1 MKKLL
6 LTGFEPFGGF
16 KNNPSDMLAQEL
28 NGQIINSIQVI
39 GSTIKLR
46 YKEIQGQIINLIRK
60 HEPNIVINM
69 GQATRPTISI
79 EKVAIN
85 LADASRVAYNC
96 GSKPEEE
103 ILIHEAPDAIFSSL
117 PVKKLVTHLN
127 ENKIPCYISYSAG
140 TFGCNQL
147 MYYTLHY
154 LTKVI
159 ASRQGGFIHLPLLPD
174 QTVSNPQAP
183 SMGYETMKKGIQL
196 IIEKLGEI

>member
-39 GSTIKLR
+39 GSTISLR
-46 YKEIQGQIINLIRK
+46 YKEIQAQITNLIEK
-60 HEPNIVINM
+60 HQPSIVINM
-69 GQATRPTISI
+69 GQATRPAISL

-85 LADASRVAYNC
+85 LADASKIAYNC
-96 GSKPEEE
+96 GSKPDEE
-103 ILIHEAPDAIFSSL
+103 ILIREGPDAHFSSL
-117 PVKKLVTHLN
+117 PVKELVNHLK
-127 ENKIPCYISYSAG
+127 ENNIPCYVSHSAG
-140 TFGCNQL
+140 TFGCNQI

-154 LTKVI
+154 QSNTSN
-159 ASRQGGFIHLPLLPD
+159 SRQGGFIHLPLLPD
-174 QTVSNPQAP
+174 QTVKNPQAP